1 MIGSLLGNRYR
12 ILKLLGQGA
21 MGQVYLAQ
29 HIHLGRKEAVK
40 VLLPDVASDERFIS
54 RFRREARATN
64 RLQHPN
70 IVSVYDFGQLEDGRF
85 YLAMEYADGDSLDKI
100 LHREGPLPVTRVL
113 RVISQLAL
121 AVDHAHSRGVV
132 HRDLKP
138 SNLLLVE
145 HRGQE
150 DVLKV
155 LDFGIAKIICPE
167 VIEDGIQ
174 LTCAGQV
181 FGTAEYMAP
190 EHLRGQ
196 PTDSRSDI
204 YAVGCITFELLTGQL
219 PFAGDHLT
227 LARAHMDIPAPAP
240 SERYLDGGIPPQLDE
255 IVQCC
260 MRKDARERFQTG
272 GQLFVA
278 LTGVPG
284 FPIKKPGGAH
294 SSRVGGPE
302 ASLDSSIEETKQAWA
317 KVESSLATATAS
329 GSQIFGGSGAD
340 GGLVSAEDLLASER
354 EALRDL
360 GEGLLDHGVQDARI
374 TVCLAKLRALED
386 DRARVELEQATLA
399 EREAKTEQVAR
410 EREGSLRFALG
421 ELKFDRQRADEE
433 LQADLEFQI
442 ETLERRLAD
451 ILERAK
457 NHLDEITEQ
466 GIDLAASHA
475 QLEDELAVAYD
486 ELRRLVEE
494 VLPRF
499 EDNLDVAPMVDRY
512 LSIRELQDSIGP
524 SLE

>member
-1 MIGSLLGNRYR
+1 
-12 ILKLLGQGA
+12 

-64 RLQHPN
+64 RVQHPN
-70 IVSVYDFGQLEDGRF
+70 IVSVYDFGQLDDGRF
-85 YLAMEYADGDSLDKI
+85 FLAMEYADGESLDRI
-100 LHREGPLPVTRVL
+100 LAREGPLPITRVL

-145 HRGQE
+145 HRGQS

-167 VIEDGIQ
+167 MAEDGMQ

-204 YAVGCITFELLTGQL
+204 YAIGCITFELLTGQL

-227 LARAHMDIPAPAP
+227 LARAHMDLPAPLASQRFP
-240 SERYLDGGIPPQLDE
+240 EGNIPPQLDE

-260 MRKDARERFQTG
+260 MRKDAGARFQTG

-284 FPIKKPGGAH
+284 YPIKKPGGH
-294 SSRVGGPE
+294 SSRVGPGRE
-302 ASLDSSIEETKQAWA
+302 ASFDSSIEETVQAWA
-317 KVESSLATATAS
+317 KVEPSLATATAS
-329 GSQIFGGSGAD
+329 ETSLFGGAISD
-340 GGLVSAEDLLASER
+340 RGLVSPEDLRASER
-354 EALRDL
+354 DALRDL
-360 GEGLLDHGVQDARI
+360 GEGLLDHGVQDPRI

-386 DRARVELEQATLA
+386 DFARVELEQASLA
-399 EREAKTEQVAR
+399 EREAKTEQVTR

-421 ELKFDRQRADEE
+421 ELKFDRQRADD
-433 LQADLEFQI
+433 DLRVDLDFQI

-457 NHLDEITEQ
+457 NHLDEITEK

-475 QLEDELAVAYD
+475 QIDDELSVAYD

-499 EDNLDVAPMVDRY
+499 QDDLDVAPMIDRY
-512 LSIRELQDSIGP
+512 QSIKELEA
-524 SLE
+524 SLESAGK